1 MGLIEIKKIAA
12 MIDNLV
18 LRISQLN
25 NFYIVSLL
33 FIFVIFCYGV
43 TLGNGLFFDD
53 EQFIY
58 NNVAVKNF
66 DLPHLL
72 TKSLSS
78 ESGEISNYYR
88 PLLFI
93 GFSFEYQLFK
103 DSSFIYHFDSLFL
116 HFLGGVLLFLLIKKL
131 FSDQLLAFSTALL
144 FLIHPIQ
151 TEAIAY
157 ASGRGDP
164 LSFFFI
170 MLTLLFLLNKGKKYH
185 IISFITLIAAL
196 FSKEIALMTPGLIFI
211 VLLSQK
217 KSFTKKSILTSLI
230 QTLPYALITISYFI
244 LRITVL
250 NFNNTLNFYN
260 SENIY
265 SSHLQ
270 VRLATFFHIFPQYL
284 ELIFYPKKLFM
295 ERDSVIKVMTTIT
308 LPIIL
313 SILGIITSFFVSI
326 WKRKNYPIIFFS
338 LLWIG
343 ITFVPTSGILPING
357 IFYEHFLFFPSVGF
371 FLLISY
377 VFISIYRRSK
387 SMTKEILGI
396 LFIIIVSLLCFRT
409 IARNLEWHDPITFYN
424 QTLNNA
430 QSSRIFNNLAMAYA
444 DSGRPSEAI
453 NTYLKAIKIG
463 DSYPETHYNLG
474 NSYTSIGDARN
485 AEKEYRKSL
494 EISPAFYLSYIK
506 LYSIYKSKNDKN
518 GLAFIHTNLTNI
530 GKSNPQFLTLLR
542 QLENN

>member
-93 GFSFEYQLFK
+93 GFSFEYQFFK

-131 FSDQLLAFSTALL
+131 FCDQLLAFSTALL

-170 MLTLLFLLNKGKKYH
+170 ILTLLFLLNKDKKYH

-217 KSFTKKSILTSLI
+217 KSFTKESILTSLI

-284 ELIFYPKKLFM
+284 ELILYPKKLFM

-371 FLLISY
+371 FLLTSY

>member
-371 FLLISY
+371 FLLTSY